1 MNNKLLKQSYN
12 ECHKI
17 FKKNAKTYYF
27 GALLFDY
34 EKFLHVCAFYGLVRV
49 VDDFVDLENCT
60 LIIYLQQSM
69 PISPK
74 TSQPLPRFETNF
86 G

>member
-12 ECHKI
+12 ECHNI

-27 GALLFDY
+27 GALLFNY

-49 VDDFVDLENCT
+49 VDDFVDLENNT
-60 LIIYLQQSM
+60 ENIEKNIIL
-69 PISPK
+69 K
-74 TSQPLPRFETNF
+74 KKKNL
-86 G
+86 